1 MDLGEAEAR
10 RESLPGGAG
19 ESNRESLNVPTHWSW
34 SDQTD
39 PPPEDWWQDTPGEWE
54 APELPLDDGYTLVLD
69 GDDPR
74 DELADFPTF
83 SVG

>member
-1 MDLGEAEAR
+1 ME
-10 RESLPGGAG
+10 P
-19 ESNRESLNVPTHWSW
+19 LNVPIHWSW
-34 SDQTD
+34 SDQID

-69 GDDPR
+69 GDDPH
-74 DELADFPTF
+74 ELADFPTF